1 MILQAHP
8 RYSSLVIFFLRIR
21 SHGIHHHCHGTCQ
34 TGSSWTTW
42 INNLPRKYDFNCH
55 YGISLAGKSVLPVA
69 GYKPFLLER
78 DIQIEGLNSVTWC
91 GRTPS
96 EELLTKGAVL
106 SDFKGH
112 FADVCSV
119 RVILEFLTEE
129 PRQCLDIPA
138 PLLFLLSFMLW
149 RHPEV
154 AVEECSRG
162 IRMFLS
168 TQHPCTSSTSTT
180 ESCRKLQ
187 GTTTIL
193 AESVPE
199 SRK

>member
-1 MILQAHP
+1 M
-8 RYSSLVIFFLRIR
+8 
-21 SHGIHHHCHGTCQ
+21 
-34 TGSSWTTW
+34 
-42 INNLPRKYDFNCH
+42 
-55 YGISLAGKSVLPVA
+55 LPVA
-69 GYKPFLLER
+69 GYKPFLLQR

-96 EELLTKGAVL
+96 EELLTKGGFIGL
-106 SDFKGH
+106 KGH

-187 GTTTIL
+187 GTTMML
-193 AESVPE
+193 AETVPE
-199 SRK
+199 SRKRPILQSSVLFSHRVGQT